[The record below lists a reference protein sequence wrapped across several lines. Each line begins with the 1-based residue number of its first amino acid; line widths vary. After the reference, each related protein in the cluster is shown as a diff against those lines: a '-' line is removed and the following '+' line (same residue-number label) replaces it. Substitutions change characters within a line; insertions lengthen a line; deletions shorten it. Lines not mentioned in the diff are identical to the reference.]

1 MKKLLS
7 VTLAVL
13 MMVFSFVGF
22 ASAQDDPY
30 LEKAKDVFEKATS
43 AEVDA
48 MAAAIHVQITQI
60 LQQSMDDPDYI
71 ARAEQC
77 VAELSAEELSA
88 YGYSSIEE
96 MTTIEKM
103 EVYYLFEIGVFD
115 NKSGSVVLSY
125 LYDAAYF
132 SVERFDEDMV
142 KNFKILFEAVIDGT
156 YPHSDDPFV
165 TILTYDEITTIEQLD
180 NANIEALILKLIC
193 PGISTRLADYILTG
207 ELAPADTNTDS
218 GSDSGNS
225 FSDLV
230 TKILS
235 SIQNI
240 VKRIYDMIIN
250 LIKK

>member
-13 MMVFSFVGF
+13 MMVFSLVGF

-30 LEKAKDVFEKATS
+30 YEKAKDVFEKATS

-103 EVYYLFEIGVFD
+103 EVL
-115 NKSGSVVLSY
+115 Y
-125 LYDAAYF
+125 LYEINITPQPESLVFSYIYDAVAF
-132 SVERFDEDMV
+132 AAEKLDEDIAA
-142 KNFKILFEAVIDGT
+142 NFKIVFGTVIDGT
-156 YPHSDDPFV
+156 YPSDNDAIV
-165 TILTYDEITTIEQLD
+165 TVLTYDEITTIEQLD
-180 NANIEALILKLIC
+180 NANIEALILKFIC

-207 ELAPADTNTDS
+207 KLAPADNDTDND
-218 GSDSGNS
+218 SDSGNS

-230 TKILS
+230 TKIFA

-240 VKRIYDMIIN
+240 IKRIYDMIMN